1 MKISAKTD
9 RGRVRPD
16 NQDSYAV
23 GEMTGGV
30 AWAVVC
36 DGMGGAAGGYLA
48 STESVRIISERL
60 ASSYRPGMNET
71 SVKNIL
77 VSAINAANVNIYDI
91 SSTNSEF
98 SGMGTTVV
106 AAIVCED
113 TVYIAHVGDS
123 RAYIINSQGVRQ
135 LTRDH
140 SLVQNLLDVGK
151 LSPNEAKE
159 HPYKNVI
166 TRALGVNETVEV
178 DFCVESFSKD
188 DALLICTDGLTNFV
202 STDDILKSTADGK
215 VYEFAERLVTAANNN
230 GGGDNI
236 TAVVISH

>member
-1 MKISAKTD
+1 
-9 RGRVRPD
+9 
-16 NQDSYAV
+16 
-23 GEMTGGV
+23 MTGGV

-98 SGMGTTVV
+98 SEWHNRCRRHS
-106 AAIVCED
+106 CED